1 MKESI
6 IENILKSKGLFEE
19 LSGLVS
25 SYKKFAYS
33 SGSQDSSCF
42 RPVNQSPGRLS
53 HGSKSPDC
61 VSPGASETIQV
72 LDSSF
77 KIGGLK
83 LNGKLTA
90 APLAGIS
97 DNTFRIFSKAFGAS
111 LCFTEMISAYGVHFK
126 NMETQALSYITSYER
141 PCGIQLF
148 GSEPDILCEAAQ
160 IMQEKADVIDINMG
174 CPVPKVL
181 KTGSGGMLLTDEDK
195 IAKIIS
201 KVASCIK
208 KPLTVKTRLGW
219 DKNSIN
225 IDKVAGIAQENG
237 ASAIV
242 IHARTVK
249 QGFSGHADYSYISR
263 VKEKLDIPVIA
274 SGDIDEPLRAMKVL
288 RQTGCDAIM
297 IGRALKG
304 RQWTLPVINAA
315 IEKAVNE
322 GYPVVQAACN
332 NRLQYMEPSVE
343 FMKSFA
349 VLYLKF
355 MIEFKGEIRALHE
368 FRKILAW
375 IFKGVRSISRHKSE
389 FFSISTKEDAVRAIN
404 RIKP

>member
-19 LSGLVS
+19 LNDLVS
-25 SYKKFAYS
+25 SCKKFICNA
-33 SGSQDSSCF
+33 GSQSS
-42 RPVNQSPGRLS
+42 
-53 HGSKSPDC
+53 
-61 VSPGASETIQV
+61 GASETIQDR
-72 LDSSF
+72 DSSF
-77 KIGGLK
+77 KIGDLK

-225 IDKVAGIAQENG
+225 IDKVAGIAQQNG

-304 RQWTLPVINAA
+304 RQWILPVINTA

-322 GYPVVQAACN
+322 GYPTAQPLEN
-332 NRLQYMEPSVE
+332 IHIQLQYREPSVE

-375 IFKGVRSISRHKSE
+375 IFKGVHAISRHKSE
-389 FFSISTKEDAVRAIN
+389 FFSINTKEDAVRAIN
-404 RIKP
+404 RINP